1 MFPLDGNETLDSDGD
16 GVGDNADAF
25 PNNASETLDSDGDG
39 LGDNSDPNPFQHD
52 FTDGDGDT
60 FPDLIDAFPEDGS
73 QWSDTDGDGFGDNPD
88 GNDSDA
94 FITAPSQW
102 NDSDGDGYGDNWGD
116 SAWNETRMSEWTGI
130 FIDGALLSDY
140 CPDVNGN
147 STADGYN
154 GCLDVDG
161 NGIADVFEQEEN
173 NTETNDSVI
182 DSDNDG
188 VSDLEDACPETPAG
202 AQVNTIGCVVV
213 ESSEDDTTSA
223 FESFF
228 SGDGDPVATTV
239 GIGAILLALFSLLQ
253 TNAVAAVLPDTF
265 RWVQV
270 LRNNSKLTK
279 EELNELT
286 YLQSLVQAYFDSPDE
301 LNEELQDMK
310 SDLTARYTNN
320 EIKKET
326 REKLFTLID
335 ELLYTSPNELERIAH
350 NDAYFGLA
358 GTIDSKKRTELLEEK
373 VAMRSV
379 PISLDSTLTSMPQ
392 VPNLEL
398 KGVVSAEDG
407 YEYLES
413 PSGSGVWF
421 IRNQS
426 SGEWEQWLQ

>member
-1 MFPLDGNETLDSDGD
+1 MYPYDANETLDSDGD

-25 PNNASETLDSDGDG
+25 PNDANETVDSDGDG

-52 FTDGDGDT
+52 FTDTDGDT

-73 QWSDTDGDGFGDNPD
+73 QWLDSDGDGFGDNPD

-94 FITAPSQW
+94 FINTPSQW

-116 SAWNETRMSEWTGI
+116 SAWNETRMPEWTGI
-130 FIDGALLSDY
+130 FIDGAVMSDY
-140 CPDVNGN
+140 CPDESGN
-147 STADGYN
+147 STADGFN
-154 GCLDVDG
+154 GCLDADG
-161 NGIADVFEQEEN
+161 NGIADVFEQVEN
-173 NTETNDSVI
+173 STETNDSVI
-182 DSDNDG
+182 DTDNDG
-188 VSDLEDACPETPAG
+188 VSDLEDACPETSAG

-213 ESSEDDTTSA
+213 DSSEDDSTSA

-270 LRNNSKLTK
+270 LRKNSKLTK

-286 YLQSLVQAYFDSPDE
+286 YLQSLVQAYFSEPAE

-310 SDLTARYTNN
+310 SDLTGRFTNN
-320 EIKKET
+320 ELKKET
-326 REKLFTLID
+326 REKLFILID
-335 ELLYTSPNELERIAH
+335 ELLHTSPDELKRIAH

-358 GTIDSKKRTELLEEK
+358 GTIDSKERTELLEQK
-373 VAMRSV
+373 VAMRDAPTALVTEFTPS
-379 PISLDSTLTSMPQ
+379 PHTPS
-392 VPNLEL
+392 LEL
-398 KGVVSAEDG
+398 KGAVSAEDG
-407 YEYLES
+407 YEYLEH
-413 PSGSGVWF
+413 PTGSGVWF

-426 SGEWEQWLQ
+426 SGQWDEWKQ